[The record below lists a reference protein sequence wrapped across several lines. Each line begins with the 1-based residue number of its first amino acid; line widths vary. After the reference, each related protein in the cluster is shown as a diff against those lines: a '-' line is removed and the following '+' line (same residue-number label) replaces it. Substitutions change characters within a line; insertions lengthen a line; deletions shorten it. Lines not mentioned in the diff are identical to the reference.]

1 MRLLQ
6 KFRGQGLKAAA
17 AGTALV
23 AASAAHADGV
33 DLSSIGTT
41 AATEIAKFAV
51 MVSAIGMALLS
62 VVIVIQGFKIAYSMI
77 KSGR

>member
-1 MRLLQ
+1 MRLFQ
-6 KFRGQGLKAAA
+6 KFRGHGLKAAA
-17 AGTALV
+17 AGTALAV
-23 AASAAHADGV
+23 AGSAHADGV

-62 VVIVIQGFKIAYSMI
+62 VVIVIQGFRIAYSMI
-77 KSGR
+77 KAGK

>member
-6 KFRGQGLKAAA
+6 KFKGFGLKATA
-17 AGTALV
+17 AGTAL
-23 AASAAHADGV
+23 AATGSAYAEGV

-62 VVIVIQGFKIAYSMI
+62 VVIVIQGFRIAYGMI
-77 KSGR
+77 RSGR